1 MMISFTL
8 KPTGQKRKQTPIPN
22 PLFQDEET
30 NNSVTVVH
38 QPKKKQKGDFL
49 PLRNDDRK
57 AQSELFEKEACQ
69 LAEAGR
75 YLQALQKIN
84 EGISLHPHCARLHEE
99 KAQILL
105 AQEEFFHCH
114 SIG

>member
-38 QPKKKQKGDFL
+38 QPKKKAERRFL
-49 PLRNDDRK
+49 
-57 AQSELFEKEACQ
+57 AST
-69 LAEAGR
+69 
-75 YLQALQKIN
+75 
-84 EGISLHPHCARLHEE
+84 
-99 KAQILL
+99 
-105 AQEEFFHCH
+105 
-114 SIG
+114 